1 MSTGKKIILLSL
13 VSLSFFI
20 SGIFFAFGQ
29 LFFQVLV
36 PLPIIV
42 CVYLLDVRK
51 GFLCFFI
58 MASGIYLIFQ
68 NHFFAI
74 LSIQLGLLG
83 LVTGIILK
91 NKFSFIKTGV
101 LSTVI
106 LSLISLLAIFVIS
119 LHDRSFINRIYMNL
133 EIHMDKSL
141 KIYEETGISKEKV
154 ELVKESFST
163 AINIIKTSFPAI
175 IFIVNF
181 LIVSINLFFSKKILG
196 LKALKLSPFKTW
208 RLRDECIW
216 VFIISALMTF
226 LFKYAKFQ
234 SGYIIGLNLLII
246 ISTVYLVGG
255 LAIANFFFD
264 KWKVFPFVKVLI
276 YVLVFT
282 SPIFLILIIIL
293 GLIDFWFDF
302 RNRVVEKEKS

>member
-1 MSTGKKIILLSL
+1 LLTGKKIILLSL
-13 VSLSFFI
+13 VSLCFFI
-20 SGIFFAFGQ
+20 SGFFFAFGQ

-36 PLPIIV
+36 PLPIII
-42 CVYLLDVRK
+42 CVYLLGVRK

-58 MASGIYLIFQ
+58 MASSVYLILQ
-68 NHFFAI
+68 NHFSAI

-83 LVTGIILK
+83 LVTGIIAK
-91 NKFSFIKTGV
+91 NKFPFIKTGV
-101 LSTVI
+101 LSAII

-119 LHDRSFINRIYMNL
+119 LYDENFLNKIYMNL
-133 EIHMDKSL
+133 QIHMDKSL

-181 LIVSINLFFSKKILG
+181 LVVSVNLLFSKKILG
-196 LKALKLSPFKTW
+196 LEALKLSPFKTW

-216 VFIISALMTF
+216 GFIISALMTF

-234 SGYIIGLNLLII
+234 SGYIIGLNSLII
-246 ISTVYLVGG
+246 ISAVYLVGG
-255 LAIANFFFD
+255 LAIASFFFD

-282 SPIFLILIIIL
+282 SPIFLMLIIIL
-293 GLIDFWFDF
+293 GLVDFWFDF
-302 RNRVVEKEKS
+302 RNRVVAKGKI

>member
-1 MSTGKKIILLSL
+1 MSLC
-13 VSLSFFI
+13 FFI
-20 SGIFFAFGQ
+20 SGFFFAFGQ

-36 PLPIIV
+36 PLPIII
-42 CVYLLDVRK
+42 CVYLLGVRK

-58 MASGIYLIFQ
+58 MASSVYLILQ
-68 NHFFAI
+68 NHFSAI

-83 LVTGIILK
+83 LVTGIIAK
-91 NKFSFIKTGV
+91 NKFPFIKTGV
-101 LSTVI
+101 LSAII

-119 LHDRSFINRIYMNL
+119 LYDENFLNKIYMNL
-133 EIHMDKSL
+133 QIHMDKSL

-181 LIVSINLFFSKKILG
+181 LVVSVNLLFSKKILG
-196 LKALKLSPFKTW
+196 LEALKLSPFKTW

-216 VFIISALMTF
+216 GFIISALMTF

-234 SGYIIGLNLLII
+234 SGYIIGLNSLII
-246 ISTVYLVGG
+246 ISAVYLVGG
-255 LAIANFFFD
+255 LAIASFFFD

-282 SPIFLILIIIL
+282 SPIFLMLIIIL
-293 GLIDFWFDF
+293 GLVDFWFDF
-302 RNRVVEKEKS
+302 RNRVVAKGKI